1 MTQGMTRPLDG
12 VRVLELASV
21 APAPLAAM
29 ILADFGAEVIVIER
43 PGGNRAGLE
52 LDGYPMFCRGK
63 RRIEADLKDP
73 GGRGRLLELVD
84 RADVLIEG
92 YRPGVLERLGL
103 GPDVLLERN
112 PGLVYTRLTGW
123 GQTGPNARRAGH
135 DINYVAGA
143 GALAQVGWDE
153 PVPPGTFVGDY
164 GGGTLHA
171 VIGVLLAL
179 RARARTGR
187 GQVVD
192 AAMAEGVLTLLSGHL
207 ELHARGYL
215 RAQGRNPTDGRAPFY
230 GSYRCAD
237 GLWYAVGAIERPF
250 YIALLAALGLPDVDP
265 DAQMDRDSW
274 PGLRARFAAAFA
286 TKTRDEWERILAGL
300 DVCGAPV
307 LRIEELA
314 NHPHLR
320 ERGALRAVDKGWE
333 PMPAPRLS
341 ATPGRPG
348 ERQDVRREAEWT
360 VRDGAS

>member
-1 MTQGMTRPLDG
+1 MRPLDG

-29 ILADFGAEVIVIER
+29 VLADFGAEVIVVER
-43 PGGNRAGLE
+43 PGGAGLG
-52 LDGYPMFCRGK
+52 LDGFPLFCRGK

-73 GGRGRLLELVD
+73 GDRERVLALAD
-84 RADVLIEG
+84 RADVLVEG
-92 YRPGVLERLGL
+92 HRPGVLERLGL

-112 PGLVYTRLTGW
+112 RGLVYTRLTGW
-123 GQTGPNARRAGH
+123 GQTGPYSQRAGH
-135 DINYVAGA
+135 DINYVAVA

-153 PVPPGTFVGDY
+153 PVPPGTFAGDY

-171 VIGVLLAL
+171 VLGVLLAL
-179 RARARTGR
+179 QARAHTGR

-192 AAMAEGVLTLLSGHL
+192 AAMAEGALILLSGHL

-215 RAQGRNPTDGRAPFY
+215 EAQGRNPTDGRAPFY

-237 GLWYAVGAIERPF
+237 GRWYAVGAIERPF
-250 YIALLAALGLPDVDP
+250 YTALLDALGLTEVDP
-265 DAQMDRDSW
+265 AAQMDRDTW
-274 PGLRARFAAAFA
+274 PELRERIAGVFAGR
-286 TKTRDEWERILAGL
+286 TRAEWEQTLSLL

-307 LRIEELA
+307 LRIDELA
-314 NHPHLR
+314 DDPHLG
-320 ERGALRAVDKGWE
+320 ERGAIRAVDKGWE

-341 ATPGRPG
+341 DTPGDSG
-348 ERQDVRREAEWT
+348 ERTDVQRSAEWR